1 MANDDLRKGP
11 QALENWWDLASTMI
25 RKARTIEL
33 PLRMW
38 FSIAIVL
45 VGGRLLWVVDAQRFR
60 PVERHNHFHVE
71 YF

>member
-1 MANDDLRKGP
+1 MANDDLGKSP
-11 QALENWWDLASTMI
+11 QALENWRDLASTRI
-25 RKARTIEL
+25 KKVFTIEL

-60 PVERHNHFHVE
+60 PVERHTHFHVE
-71 YF
+71 HF